1 MTLDR
6 IDRMF
11 LIFLFMK
18 IDLHFGYKIALQTGA
33 SLSLEKSLNNK
44 ENWQIEENICT
55 QIKTYQQYEFTNFKA
70 K

>member
-11 LIFLFMK
+11 LIFLFMIIDLHFLYKIFLFMKIEIFLLMK
-18 IDLHFGYKIALQTGA
+18 IDLHFCYKIAPQTWA

-44 ENWQIEENICT
+44 QN
-55 QIKTYQQYEFTNFKA
+55 
-70 K
+70 